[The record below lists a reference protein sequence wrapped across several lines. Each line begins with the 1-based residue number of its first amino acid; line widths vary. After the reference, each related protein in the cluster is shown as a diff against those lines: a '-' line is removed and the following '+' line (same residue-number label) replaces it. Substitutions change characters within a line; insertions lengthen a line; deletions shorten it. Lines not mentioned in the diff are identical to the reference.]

1 MSLSIVTETNTLRQ
15 QLIKMGPEIGKA
27 LPSHIKP
34 EKFQRVVMT
43 VVQQTPDLLTA
54 DRQSLLA
61 SCMKCAADGLV
72 PDGRD
77 AALVI
82 FNTKNK
88 SGGWEKKVQYM
99 PMIGGLLKRARNS
112 GEIAG
117 IVVNVVHRNDQFVQA
132 PDNFDRPIQHQPPPL
147 GEPRGEPIGAYA
159 LVKLR
164 DGTLMHEVMGR
175 DEIERVRAVSRSK
188 DSGPWVQWWDQMAR
202 KTVFRRLSKY
212 LPMDA
217 EAEGLVHRDEEADRP
232 EPATLEG
239 AAEPAAPARPASKLD
254 ALEGTLEG
262 EVVDEAPTDE
272 PPTPLA
278 TLIAAIEAA
287 EDNAAVDAALRAAK
301 DQIGAMDPDQRKQLE
316 TAVTAQRHG
325 FAQRSAAPAK

>member
-15 QLIKMGPEIGKA
+15 QLIKMGPEISKA

-43 VVQQTPDLLTA
+43 VVQQTPDLLGA

-88 SGGWEKKVQYM
+88 SGGWEKRVQYM
-99 PMIGGLLKRARNS
+99 PMLAGILKRARNS
-112 GEIAG
+112 GQIAG
-117 IVVNVVHRNDQFVQA
+117 IVVNVVHRNDKFVQV
-132 PDNFDRPIQHQPPPL
+132 PDSFDRPIQHEPPPL
-147 GEPRGEPIGAYA
+147 GDPRGEPIGAYA

-188 DSGPWVQWWDQMAR
+188 DAGPWVQWWDQMAR

-217 EAEGLVHRDEEADRP
+217 EAEDLVRRDEEDEQP
-232 EPATLEG
+232 DPVTLEG
-239 AAEPAAPARPASKLD
+239 EAMPTATTLPASKLD
-254 ALEGTLEG
+254 ALEAIDGD
-262 EVVDEAPTDE
+262 VVEDAPPEE
-272 PPTPLA
+272 PPSFVA
-278 TLIAAIEAA
+278 TLITTIEAA
-287 EDNAAVDAALRAAK
+287 EDNTTVDAALRAAK
-301 DQIGAMDPDQRKQLE
+301 EQIGALPQDQRKMLE

-325 FAQRSAAPAK
+325 FARRASEDTP

>member
-1 MSLSIVTETNTLRQ
+1 MSLSIATETNTLRQ

-43 VVQQTPDLLTA
+43 VVQQTPDLLGA

-88 SGGWEKKVQYM
+88 SGGWEKRVQYM
-99 PMIGGLLKRARNS
+99 PMLAGILKRARNS
-112 GEIAG
+112 GQIAG
-117 IVVNVVHRNDQFVQA
+117 IVVNVVHRNDKFVQV
-132 PDNFDRPIQHQPPPL
+132 PDSFDRPIQHEPPPL
-147 GEPRGEPIGAYA
+147 GEPRGDAIGAYA

-217 EAEGLVHRDEEADRP
+217 EAEGLIHRDEEADRP

-239 AAEPAAPARPASKLD
+239 AAEPVAPALPASKLD
-254 ALEGTLEG
+254 TLEGALEG
-262 EVVDEAPTDE
+262 EVVDETPTTD

-278 TLIAAIEAA
+278 TLIATIEAA
-287 EDNAAVDAALRAAK
+287 EDNAGIDAALRAAK
-301 DQIGAMDPDQRKQLE
+301 DQIGALDEGQRKQIE
-316 TAVTAQRHG
+316 TAVMAQRHG
-325 FAQRSAAPAK
+325 FGQRSAGAAK

>member
-15 QLIKMGPEIGKA
+15 QLTKMSPEIAKA

-43 VVQQTPDLLTA
+43 VVQQTPDLLGA
-54 DRQSLLA
+54 DRQSLLGA
-61 SCMKCAADGLV
+61 CMKCAADGLV

-88 SGGWEKKVQYM
+88 SGGWEKRVQYM
-99 PMIGGLLKRARNS
+99 PMLGGLLKRARNS

-117 IVVNVVHRNDQFVQA
+117 IVVNVVHARDSFVQA

-147 GEPRGEPIGAYA
+147 GEPRGEAIGAYA

-217 EAEGLVHRDEEADRP
+217 ETEDLVRRDEEADRP

-239 AAEPAAPARPASKLD
+239 SAEPVASAPPSKLD
-254 ALEGTLEG
+254 AIEG
-262 EVVDEAPTDE
+262 E
-272 PPTPLA
+272 
-278 TLIAAIEAA
+278 IA
-287 EDNAAVDAALRAAK
+287 DDAA
-301 DQIGAMDPDQRKQLE
+301 DSGTPPPDDDGWPGPA
-316 TAVTAQRHG
+316 TG
-325 FAQRSAAPAK
+325 APA

>member
-1 MSLSIVTETNTLRQ
+1 MSTALSTETNALRQ
-15 QLIKMGPEIGKA
+15 QLSRMGPEIAKA

-43 VVQQTPDLLTA
+43 VVQQAPDLLAA

-61 SCMKCAADGLV
+61 SCLKCAADGLV

-77 AALVI
+77 AALVV
-82 FNTKNK
+82 FNTKNR
-88 SGGWEKKVQYM
+88 SGGWEKRVQYM
-99 PMIGGLLKRARNS
+99 PMLAGLLKRARNS

-117 IVVNVVHRNDQFVQA
+117 IVVNVVYSNDEFMQT
-132 PDNFDRPIQHQPPPL
+132 PDDFDRPVRHQPPKL
-147 GEPRGEPIGAYA
+147 GAPRGQPIGAYA

-164 DGTLMHEVMGR
+164 DGTVMHEVMDK
-175 DEIERVRAVSRSK
+175 DEIDRVRAVSRSK

-217 EAEGLVHRDEEADRP
+217 ESEDLIRRDEEADTA
-232 EPATLEG
+232 EPPTLE
-239 AAEPAAPARPASKLD
+239 AEVEPAAPALPAGKLD
-254 ALEGTLEG
+254 ALEG
-262 EVVDEAPTDE
+262 EVVHEAE
-272 PPTPLA
+272 PTPLEALVSKIERTA
-278 TLIAAIEAA
+278 TNA
-287 EDNAAVDAALRAAK
+287 EVDALLRGAK
-301 DQIGAMDPDQRKQLE
+301 ADITAMSDDERAQLE

-325 FAQRSAAPAK
+325 FSLGAPA

>member
-1 MSLSIVTETNTLRQ
+1 MSVALATETNTLRQ
-15 QLIKMGPEIGKA
+15 QLTKMGPEIAKA

-43 VVQQTPDLLTA
+43 VVQQTPELLAA

-88 SGGWEKKVQYM
+88 AGGWEKRVQYM
-99 PMIGGLLKRARNS
+99 PMLGGLLKRARNS

-117 IVVNVVHRNDQFVQA
+117 IVVNVVHANDEFVQT
-132 PDNFDRPIQHQPPPL
+132 PDDFDRPIRHQPPKL
-147 GEPRGEPIGAYA
+147 GQPRGAPIGAYA

-164 DGTLMHEVMGR
+164 DGTIMHEVMDR

-188 DSGPWVQWWDQMAR
+188 DRGPWVDWWDQMAR

-217 EAEGLVHRDEEADRP
+217 ETEDLIRRDEEAERP
-232 EPATLEG
+232 EPTTLEG
-239 AAEPAAPARPASKLD
+239 AAEPVATALPAGKLD
-254 ALEGTLEG
+254 ALEG
-262 EVVDEAPTDE
+262 EVMADDDDGWPG
-272 PPTPLA
+272 P
-278 TLIAAIEAA
+278 
-287 EDNAAVDAALRAAK
+287 DAARERTMHV
-301 DQIGAMDPDQRKQLE
+301 QSE
-316 TAVTAQRHG
+316 EE
-325 FAQRSAAPAK
+325 PA

>member
-1 MSLSIVTETNTLRQ
+1 MSLSIVTETATLRQ
-15 QLIKMGPEIGKA
+15 QLAKMGPEIAKA

-43 VVQQTPDLLTA
+43 VVQQTPDLLGA

-88 SGGWEKKVQYM
+88 GGGWEKRVQYM
-99 PMIGGLLKRARNS
+99 PMLAGLLKRARNS

-117 IVVNVVHRNDQFVQA
+117 IVVNVVHRNDHFVQT
-132 PDNFDRPIQHQPPPL
+132 PDNFDRPIQHQPPKL

-164 DGTLMHEVMGR
+164 DGTIMHEVMDR
-175 DEIERVRAVSRSK
+175 DEIERVRAVSRAK

-217 EAEGLVHRDEEADRP
+217 ETEDMIRRDEEAEHR
-232 EPATLEG
+232 EPQTLEG
-239 AAEPAAPARPASKLD
+239 AAEPVASALPSSKLD
-254 ALEGTLEG
+254 ALEGEIVTDPPGDLLEP
-262 EVVDEAPTDE
+262 EAPAE
-272 PPTPLA
+272 PTELEK
-278 TLIAAIEAA
+278 LIKQVEDA
-287 EDNAAVDAALRAAK
+287 EDNAGVDAILRGAKSTIQALDA
-301 DQIGAMDPDQRKQLE
+301 DQRKQLE
-316 TAVTAQRHG
+316 TAVQAQRHG
-325 FAQRSAAPAK
+325 FLQTAK